1 MQNFSMFSRF
11 NWIKKT
17 SMAKA
22 FCEIVSSEYATLNSF
37 HMETQ
42 FSAFYGVFN
51 FEAGKAVIK
60 DDPLVKSIENEYS
73 SLVNLI

>member
-1 MQNFSMFSRF
+1 MWNS
-11 NWIKKT
+11 KY
-17 SMAKA
+17 
-22 FCEIVSSEYATLNSF
+22 EYATLNSF

-51 FEAGKAVIK
+51 FEAGKSVIK